1 MVIDPTPSRRWVQL
15 VALGG
20 TIAMGDA
27 TREGVEVSFGAHDLL
42 VRQPELA
49 DLAEIR
55 GQTLRSVDS
64 SQLDLEAIDEV
75 VAAIALARRE
85 GAAGVV
91 ITQGTDSLE
100 EVAFALDLLV
110 DTSEIAVIVT
120 GAMRNPTMSGNDGPA
135 NLRHGICAALAP
147 EMRGVGVCVVMN
159 DEIHAARFVSKVHA
173 TNPATF
179 RSYPGPIGW
188 VLEDRVTVAAR
199 PIVQPT
205 IDPIVRT
212 DQHRVG
218 LITTHLGDQG
228 DLVEAMLEAGFD
240 GIVVEAFGSGRVTVQ
255 SAIRLLKA
263 SEAIPVVVSS
273 RAGTGEMSRAT
284 YSGEGTLVHLMRHGI
299 LSSGWLPGLKAR
311 MLLELLIREGADRQ
325 EIARQL
331 SFYSG

>member
-135 NLRHGICAALAP
+135 NLRHGFPPFRAL
-147 EMRGVGVCVVMN
+147 
-159 DEIHAARFVSKVHA
+159 DARLEYQA
-173 TNPATF
+173 T
-179 RSYPGPIGW
+179 
-188 VLEDRVTVAAR
+188 R
-199 PIVQPT
+199 PQQRPQPT
-205 IDPIVRT
+205 PPLQR
-212 DQHRVG
+212 H
-218 LITTHLGDQG
+218 
-228 DLVEAMLEAGFD
+228 
-240 GIVVEAFGSGRVTVQ
+240 
-255 SAIRLLKA
+255 A
-263 SEAIPVVVSS
+263 S
-273 RAGTGEMSRAT
+273 
-284 YSGEGTLVHLMRHGI
+284 
-299 LSSGWLPGLKAR
+299 
-311 MLLELLIREGADRQ
+311 
-325 EIARQL
+325 
-331 SFYSG
+331 